1 MSRYKREITVD
12 SDLQQCYNSSSR
24 YFSNIGYQLKYSSFP
39 STIDFLKIGS
49 MWRATEIDQYTHEII
64 LLFNEINNY
73 KTSINILVLFPDLI
87 GKIREKDMLTFEP
100 IFQGLQSEIS
110 HKISTSLKNN
120 PEPINVVQ
128 KEKIIERQIVKVRCR
143 YCGALNNDGQTKC
156 EICGALL

>member
-1 MSRYKREITVD
+1 
-12 SDLQQCYNSSSR
+12 
-24 YFSNIGYQLKYSSFP
+24 
-39 STIDFLKIGS
+39 